1 MTEHTN
7 DAHANDNPVPEET
20 MILAGTKWGP
30 MVREFT
36 DSDLF
41 TKIVQMLAAASSRT
55 VLTTESNP
63 DITKVKLRFV
73 RPLLTLVE
81 QPKSLIVTHT

>member
-7 DAHANDNPVPEET
+7 DAHANDNPLPEET
-20 MILAGTKWGP
+20 MIPTGTFWDP

-36 DSDLF
+36 LSDLF
-41 TKIVQMLAAASSRT
+41 TKIVHILAAASSRT

-73 RPLLTLVE
+73 KPLLTLAK
-81 QPKSLIVTHT
+81 QPKSLTVTRT